1 MSYEDVVGGLQ
12 TQLTAE
18 LTDLVSVL
26 AYEPTGIN
34 DVPMMY
40 LLFDGADVSHASQ
53 VVTVLVEITAR
64 LIVRWQDNEEAE
76 EEIFPYIDDVID
88 AVRADPY
95 LGGHAMGAWVT
106 RIEGAWVTIGQVVY
120 RAIDFTV
127 RVKYQRS

>member
-1 MSYEDVVGGLQ
+1 MSYADVVEGLV
-12 TQLTAE
+12 TQLKAE
-18 LTDLVSVL
+18 LTGLVSVL
-26 AYEPTGIN
+26 PYEPTGIN

-53 VVTVLVEITAR
+53 VVTVLAEITAR

-76 EEIFPYIDDVID
+76 KEVFPYIDDVID
-88 AVRADPY
+88 AVREDAH
-95 LGGHAMGAWVT
+95 LGGYAMGAWVT

-127 RVKYQRS
+127 RVKYQR